1 MLPKRNSVFLSFLPL
16 EPPSPS
22 NKIQARCVQIW
33 SSGGFLSY
41 VFFLFMF
48 ASTLGEGGNWV
59 KWMVIGG
66 DCEQQFRSV
75 EKIDLVSE

>member
-1 MLPKRNSVFLSFLPL
+1 MEFWWVSFV
-16 EPPSPS
+16 
-22 NKIQARCVQIW
+22 RV
-33 SSGGFLSY
+33 
-41 VFFLFMF
+41 FLFMF